1 MAALKRTELM
11 EEELDQVSAG
21 LELDI
26 MKVYEL
32 ASNYGSAEDALRAV
46 RDHVG
51 STVLNK
57 IKDNWETIDQSE
69 KIPDQVKHMVAHF
82 VL

>member
-1 MAALKRTELM
+1 MAALIRKELM

-26 MKVYEL
+26 MKIYEL
-32 ASNYGSAEDALRAV
+32 ASNYGNAEDALRAV

-51 STVLNK
+51 STVITK
-57 IKDNWETIDQSE
+57 IKDNWETIDKSE
-69 KIPDQVKHMVAHF
+69 RIPDQVKNMVAHF

>member
-1 MAALKRTELM
+1 MAENKRTELM

-32 ASNYGSAEDALRAV
+32 VSNYGSAEDALRMV

-51 STVLNK
+51 STVITK
-57 IKDNWETIDQSE
+57 IKDNWEIIDRSE
-69 KIPDQVKHMVAHF
+69 RIPDQVKSMVARF

>member
-1 MAALKRTELM
+1 MAEFEITELI
-11 EEELDQVSAG
+11 EDEIDQVSAG

-32 ASNYGSAEDALRAV
+32 ASNYGSAEDALRSV

-51 STVLNK
+51 ATVMTRLR
-57 IKDNWETIDQSE
+57 DNWDIIDKSE
-69 KIPDQVKHMVAHF
+69 KIPDCVKNIVAHF

>member
-1 MAALKRTELM
+1 MAKYERTELM
-11 EEELDQVSAG
+11 EEEIDQVSAG
-21 LELDI
+21 LELDL

-32 ASNYGSAEDALRAV
+32 ASTYGSAEDALRSV

-51 STVLNK
+51 ATVMTK
-57 IKDNWETIDQSE
+57 IRDNWETIDKSE
-69 KIPDQVKHMVAHF
+69 RIPDQVKSLVARF